1 MIKTVRSDAQI
12 YRSMLVSLDDDELKK
27 EIWLLDEHIKY
38 LYENDDQSVQ
48 TMIELLKIAKE
59 EKDRRM
65 YNKGYVW

>member
-1 MIKTVRSDAQI
+1 MIKKARSDAQI

-38 LYENDDQSVQ
+38 LHENDDQSVQ
-48 TMIELLKIAKE
+48 GMIDLLKIAKE

-65 YNKGYVW
+65 FNKGYV